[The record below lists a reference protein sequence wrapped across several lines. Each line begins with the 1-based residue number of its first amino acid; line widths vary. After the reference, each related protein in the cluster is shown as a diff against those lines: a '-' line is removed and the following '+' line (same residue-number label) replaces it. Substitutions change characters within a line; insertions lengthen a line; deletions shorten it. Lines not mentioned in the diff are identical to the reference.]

1 MPFRSVKQQRAMEAK
16 AGRGEISKKVIKE
29 FETATKKQPGGFSS
43 LPEKVAGKS
52 KKKSPHLNDA

>member
-1 MPFRSVKQQRAMEAK
+1 MEAK